1 VVSNKTHSENY
12 GNGCRSKYAADISN
26 AVMGCSASLEIMN
39 WHLLGL
45 SFITVFLSE
54 IGDKSQLAAIA
65 LSGRSQSPRAVFLG
79 AAGAL
84 LLTSLL
90 GALAGGWAS
99 ALLPVRIVKAIAAM
113 GFALLAVRLLWP
125 EGKLSKTPTQQGA
138 TSDKLEDF

>member
-1 VVSNKTHSENY
+1 
-12 GNGCRSKYAADISN
+12 
-26 AVMGCSASLEIMN
+26 MN

-54 IGDKSQLAAIA
+54 LGDKSQLAAIA

-79 AAGAL
+79 TAGAL

-99 ALLPVRIVKAIAAM
+99 ALLPVRLVKAIAAV
-113 GFALLAVRLLWP
+113 GFALIAVRLLWP
-125 EGKLSKTPTQQGA
+125 EEKRAGGAVIERGKQGESKI
-138 TSDKLEDF
+138 S